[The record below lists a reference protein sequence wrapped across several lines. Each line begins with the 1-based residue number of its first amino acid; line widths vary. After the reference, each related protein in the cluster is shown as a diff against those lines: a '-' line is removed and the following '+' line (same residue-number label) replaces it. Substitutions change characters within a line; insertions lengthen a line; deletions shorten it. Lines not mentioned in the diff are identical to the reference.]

1 MVIINLNFFLNIFFL
16 TLCYLFTGHVQV
28 WIDITTKSPHT
39 SFYVVLHKNTALIG
53 DLKVRS

>member
-1 MVIINLNFFLNIFFL
+1 MVIINLNFFKYLFL